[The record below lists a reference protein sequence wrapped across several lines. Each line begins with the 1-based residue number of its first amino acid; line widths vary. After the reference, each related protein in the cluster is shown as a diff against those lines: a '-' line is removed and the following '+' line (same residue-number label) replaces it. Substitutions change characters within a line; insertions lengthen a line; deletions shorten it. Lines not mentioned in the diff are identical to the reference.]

1 MCGRLRRRSPSG
13 SPGTCD
19 VRGGSRPRVPR
30 NRILAA
36 AGGGE
41 PAWTLGP
48 VRQVETV
55 KPDTVAEQH
64 RWLRVCPRPRLSP
77 HQVSL
82 GAALWEHCACA
93 HSLLRNSG
101 LRTKQATGPCPQS
114 WVLSGV
120 SLRGRPLLHLEPPW
134 WPQCRPGFGLPTHDP
149 PAPQQESEATPRSPG
164 PGLPDPG
171 LSPALATSPF
181 AALGPLRLTP
191 LQTAPSLR
199 LLASGPQALCPQL
212 PSPVSPGHHKDTVRG
227 AQPSPSCL
235 VSPRAARLEVPT
247 TQRQP
252 APCSRGPPGTHASL
266 GPRLCLHDAALVRG
280 SRRKVRPA
288 VLPRPLGREH
298 CGVTETG
305 HGRPLPGWA
314 RGSPTAGGRAR
325 QGPRPGGSH
334 RSARHPCGRDSGWTV
349 FLGCCVHRVPC
360 PPFLEETRGS
370 PP

>member
-1 MCGRLRRRSPSG
+1 MSSELGALRSVPTG
-13 SPGTCD
+13 TAPAPPGTP
-19 VRGGSRPRVPR
+19 VVASVPARFRSSHSRP
-30 NRILAA
+30 
-36 AGGGE
+36 AGT
-41 PAWTLGP
+41 PAGIRGHTAFP
-48 VRQVETV
+48 
-55 KPDTVAEQH
+55 
-64 RWLRVCPRPRLSP
+64 
-77 HQVSL
+77 
-82 GAALWEHCACA
+82 GA
-93 HSLLRNSG
+93 R
-101 LRTKQATGPCPQS
+101 
-114 WVLSGV
+114 
-120 SLRGRPLLHLEPPW
+120 
-134 WPQCRPGFGLPTHDP
+134 
-149 PAPQQESEATPRSPG
+149 
-164 PGLPDPG
+164 
-171 LSPALATSPF
+171 
-181 AALGPLRLTP
+181 
-191 LQTAPSLR
+191 
-199 LLASGPQALCPQL
+199 ASGPWPVPSTRHVPLCCTGAPQTHPPPNSSLTGSYFRL
-212 PSPVSPGHHKDTVRG
+212 PSPVSPGRRKDAVWG

-247 TQRQP
+247 AQRQP

-305 HGRPLPGWA
+305 HRRPLPGWA